1 MKSRASSSMTML
13 LLGTSA
19 MATMLTTMMQNQVS
33 AEVQV
38 PQQSAI
44 DDAFTSTEYYQ
55 AENND
60 LPFERRQLSKYVVDP
75 KVLDTRKKIWTLG
88 VMSERV
94 NDVAENV
101 QNLEDDLTK
110 NIPRDAKRWQDIR
123 DKIDA
128 LNADLDK
135 LQETEI
141 SALKEL
147 IGKIQNNLQSIQ
159 RRLMEVTSQ
168 QYVFH
173 EALESLRVFATSE
186 FIKLRQMLSKMQES
200 INEELIALKTKLKDM
215 SIDTTQTSAEQKAM
229 ELTID
234 RIEQEMPTDDLE
246 NLEKAIEAFKPLE
259 MDAWKRVEEKSKKSL
274 TPEDF
279 PDTIKNAISEVTAIN
294 EVTLA
299 NVHTTIENINEVHL
313 QPAEYHASVL
323 ESLAKEVGAL
333 SLRLAELSTEVHDME
348 VDLASN
354 EQALESVER
363 NFNTSM
369 VRFNA
374 TIAAQETILTEH
386 CTFEAES
393 K

>member
-1 MKSRASSSMTML
+1 
-13 LLGTSA
+13 
-19 MATMLTTMMQNQVS
+19 
-33 AEVQV
+33 
-38 PQQSAI
+38 
-44 DDAFTSTEYYQ
+44 
-55 AENND
+55 
-60 LPFERRQLSKYVVDP
+60 
-75 KVLDTRKKIWTLG
+75 
-88 VMSERV
+88 
-94 NDVAENV
+94 
-101 QNLEDDLTK
+101 
-110 NIPRDAKRWQDIR
+110 
-123 DKIDA
+123 
-128 LNADLDK
+128 
-135 LQETEI
+135 
-141 SALKEL
+141 
-147 IGKIQNNLQSIQ
+147 
-159 RRLMEVTSQ
+159 
-168 QYVFH
+168 
-173 EALESLRVFATSE
+173 
-186 FIKLRQMLSKMQES
+186 MLSKMQES

>member
-1 MKSRASSSMTML
+1 ML

-101 QNLEDDLTK
+101 QDLEDDLTQ

-123 DKIDA
+123 EKIDA

-135 LQETEI
+135 LQETDI

-147 IGKIQNNLQSIQ
+147 IGEIQNNLQSIQ

>member
-1 MKSRASSSMTML
+1 ML

-94 NDVAENV
+94 NEVAENV
-101 QNLEDDLTK
+101 QDLEDDLTK

-123 DKIDA
+123 EKIDA